1 MGPAGLPPEPNEM
14 PTRDAPKAEADPVG
28 WSTLFST
35 SRRVARAERTPP
47 RGIFLFF
54 VAAGPETPASARCA
68 VCLPA
73 RVTASC
79 TRLVL
84 DQWFTVHA
92 CAASG
97 FNDQIGDAMHATAL
111 SVNPQDCRQKIVR
124 VLSID
129 HECVWFCHPALA
141 ALRSPWSLSFQKAV
155 ESSCLQVLFKW

>member
-1 MGPAGLPPEPNEM
+1 VPPEPNEM
-14 PTRDAPKAEADPVG
+14 PTRPRPKPTQLVG
-28 WSTLFST
+28 PRFFST

-124 VLSID
+124 VCYLSITNVFD
-129 HECVWFCHPALA
+129 FVTPPWPNFLYFSPSSEKNSRLD
-141 ALRSPWSLSFQKAV
+141 LRKF
-155 ESSCLQVLFKW
+155 

>member
-1 MGPAGLPPEPNEM
+1 M
-14 PTRDAPKAEADPVG
+14 PTRPRPKPTQLVG
-28 WSTLFST
+28 PRFFST

-97 FNDQIGDAMHATAL
+97 FNDQIGDAMHATAFICESAGL
-111 SVNPQDCRQKIVR
+111 QTENRTCAIYRSRMCL
-124 VLSID
+124 VLSPRPG
-129 HECVWFCHPALA
+129 CAAVALVFVFSEGCRI
-141 ALRSPWSLSFQKAV
+141 LLSSSPFQVVNYTPSLQSLAR
-155 ESSCLQVLFKW
+155 

>member
-1 MGPAGLPPEPNEM
+1 M
-14 PTRDAPKAEADPVG
+14 PTRPRPKPTKLVG
-28 WSTLFST
+28 PRFFST

-97 FNDQIGDAMHATAL
+97 FNDQIGDAMHATAFICESAGL
-111 SVNPQDCRQKIVR
+111 QTENRTC